1 MFPCV
6 SVLIVGADFK
16 GKFLQEQM
24 LKALIAKRET
34 IRSFGSLLEALIACS
49 IPVVIGFL
57 AGFVLGWMGTTAI
70 TIRIQ
75 YTYKSIYIYILSIY
89 LF

>member
-1 MFPCV
+1 M
-6 SVLIVGADFK
+6 LIVGADFK

-34 IRSFGSLLEALIACS
+34 IRSFGSLLEALIARRATTRSFGSLLEALIACS

-57 AGFVLGWMGTTAI
+57 AGFVLG
-70 TIRIQ
+70 
-75 YTYKSIYIYILSIY
+75 
-89 LF
+89 